1 MSLSKADDVLTFW
14 FEDSGPADWFK
25 KDDDFD
31 RLISTRFGG
40 LVQRAGDGK
49 QDHWMDTPRSCL
61 ALVLVL
67 DQFPRNMFRGSSRA
81 FATDEKARQV
91 ARRGITLGYDRGY
104 DEDECAFFYLPFEHS
119 ELMEDQNTSVGLFQA
134 LGSPEYLDY
143 ALKHRDV
150 IERFGR
156 FPGRNA
162 ALGRKSTPDEKKY
175 LDTEGGF

>member
-81 FATDEKARQV
+81 FATDEKPAKW
-91 ARRGITLGYDRGY
+91 RGAVLHSAMIGDMTKMS
-104 DEDECAFFYLPFEHS
+104 APF
-119 ELMEDQNTSVGLFQA
+119 
-134 LGSPEYLDY
+134 
-143 ALKHRDV
+143 
-150 IERFGR
+150 
-156 FPGRNA
+156 
-162 ALGRKSTPDEKKY
+162 STCRLNIPN
-175 LDTEGGF
+175 

>member
-1 MSLSKADDVLTFW
+1 
-14 FEDSGPADWFK
+14 
-25 KDDDFD
+25 
-31 RLISTRFGG
+31 
-40 LVQRAGDGK
+40 
-49 QDHWMDTPRSCL
+49 
-61 ALVLVL
+61 
-67 DQFPRNMFRGSSRA
+67 
-81 FATDEKARQV
+81 
-91 ARRGITLGYDRGY
+91 
-104 DEDECAFFYLPFEHS
+104 
-119 ELMEDQNTSVGLFQA
+119 MEDQNTSVGLFQA